1 MTRRLRG
8 RSFIHNVDMANPK
21 KPLRKT
27 FIREWRK
34 HNNLTLDQ
42 LVDRLDVMYGLQ
54 TTGATLSRTET
65 GKQEYTQQ
73 LLEAIADALGCEPAD
88 LLMRPPGASED
99 IRIVWT
105 QLSPENQKRAL
116 EIIRVLKAS

>member
-1 MTRRLRG
+1 M
-8 RSFIHNVDMANPK
+8 DMANPK

-27 FIREWRK
+27 YIREWRR
-34 HNNLTLDQ
+34 HNNLTLDK
-42 LVDRLDVMYGLQ
+42 LVERLDVMYGLK

-73 LLEAIADALGCEPAD
+73 LLEALADALGCEPAD
-88 LLMRPPGASED
+88 LLMRPPGASDD
-99 IRIVWT
+99 IRVVWT